1 MSTPRRAR
9 CSPSSGTS
17 RASLGQRRCD
27 LGAQLRRAR
36 GSDART
42 PLEVELRLA
51 ERTRVVEELE
61 READLAAEELRSGD
75 VDRPRLLEG
84 ADAVDA
90 ARGEVAERE
99 CEGAHDTQ
107 PVGDAGEGG
116 GALGDERR
124 QRRLEAEDL
133 DALLR
138 PHRPKGLA
146 VEPRAL
152 AAAGR
157 PLLAGAEV
165 VDVGEGAPAPPP
177 HV

>member
-27 LGAQLRRAR
+27 LAEQLRRAR

-51 ERTRVVEELE
+51 ERPRLVEGLE
-61 READLAAEELRSGD
+61 RAAARAAEERRSGD

-84 ADAVDA
+84 AAAADA
-90 ARGEVAERE
+90 AGGEVAERE
-99 CEGAHDTQ
+99 RERAHDAQ

-133 DALLR
+133 DALLW

-146 VEPRAL
+146 VEP
-152 AAAGR
+152 
-157 PLLAGAEV
+157 
-165 VDVGEGAPAPPP
+165 
-177 HV
+177 